1 MTRPYLRSGDRRR
14 QLLAAA
20 MAVIDSRGLDGLTIA
35 NVAAQA
41 GVTRQLVYGHF
52 DDANALLLALLEDRF
67 GADRT
72 DPGQVPA
79 GERPPGLARSL
90 ALRAMSRPAA
100 DRRLL
105 RSVLAA
111 SDERRPELTQLIA
124 ALRAGIID
132 RWIKLAPDG
141 KTDAAARAW
150 VWAVFNAQF
159 GLWDLVDGGEID
171 PEQAV
176 GILIGL
182 IQEHFAPQRHDGVAE
197 DPAPTLLAS
206 PISHKIH
213 HLDGDLGM
221 ETDGWPVAAVIGPG
235 RTGK

>member
-14 QLLAAA
+14 QLLTAA
-20 MAVIDSRGLDGLTIA
+20 MAVIDSRGLEGLTIA
-35 NVAAQA
+35 NVAVEA

-52 DDANALLLALLEDRF
+52 DDVNALLLALLEDRF
-67 GADRT
+67 GADRA

-79 GERPPGLARSL
+79 GERPPGLARSM

-111 SDERRPELTQLIA
+111 SDERRPELTRLIA
-124 ALRAGIID
+124 ALRTGIID
-132 RWIKLAPDG
+132 RWIRLAPDG
-141 KTDAAARAW
+141 KTDATARAW

-171 PEQAV
+171 PEQAA

-182 IQEHFAPQRHDGVAE
+182 ITEHFAAQRHDGDAE
-197 DPAPTLLAS
+197 DPSADALRRP
-206 PISHKIH
+206 
-213 HLDGDLGM
+213 DL
-221 ETDGWPVAAVIGPG
+221 T
-235 RTGK
+235 

>member
-1 MTRPYLRSGDRRR
+1 M
-14 QLLAAA
+14 
-20 MAVIDSRGLDGLTIA
+20 
-35 NVAAQA
+35 
-41 GVTRQLVYGHF
+41 
-52 DDANALLLALLEDRF
+52 
-67 GADRT
+67 
-72 DPGQVPA
+72 
-79 GERPPGLARSL
+79 

-111 SDERRPELTQLIA
+111 SDERRPELTRLIA

-132 RWIKLAPDG
+132 RWIRLAPDG

-150 VWAVFNAQF
+150 VWVVFNAQF

-182 IQEHFAPQRHDGVAE
+182 ITEHFAGPTPRRRRRGPQRRRSSPARSHIRSTVLTVILVWKRMAGRLRLQLSLALSGPENDLALAVCNRQAHLLERRVARRR
-197 DPAPTLLAS
+197 AILAFDAN
-206 PISHKIH
+206 PDQYIH
-213 HLDGDLGM
+213 H
-221 ETDGWPVAAVIGPG
+221 EVT
-235 RTGK
+235 T

>member
-20 MAVIDSRGLDGLTIA
+20 MTVIDSCGLAGLTIA
-35 NVAAQA
+35 NVAAEA
-41 GVTRQLVYGHF
+41 GVTRQLVYRHF
-52 DDANALLLALLEDRF
+52 DDVNALLLALLADRF
-67 GADRT
+67 DADRA
-72 DPGQVPA
+72 DPGQAPA

-90 ALRAMSRPAA
+90 ALRAISRPAA

-124 ALRAGIID
+124 ALRTGIID
-132 RWIKLAPDG
+132 RWIRLAPDG

-150 VWAVFNAQF
+150 IWAIFNAQF
-159 GLWDLVDGGEID
+159 GLWDLVDAGEID

-182 IQEHFAPQRHDGVAE
+182 IREHFAPERQRA
-197 DPAPTLLAS
+197 
-206 PISHKIH
+206 
-213 HLDGDLGM
+213 
-221 ETDGWPVAAVIGPG
+221 
-235 RTGK
+235 